1 MTDIEIR
8 PRAFLIGWL
17 VGGVLVYPIV
27 VMIFAALWGGLAL
40 VFSSFYR
47 PGTSGVIDFI
57 GAVGGVLLSGA
68 AIGFSLGA
76 VQRWL
81 LRRYLC
87 WTADGWRRYSIIG
100 GALGAGVAAL
110 AYGFA
115 RALIYRRTGYYPG
128 SMDMAAMVLMPLF
141 IGIVS
146 VLQWM
151 TLRYAVKQALLW
163 VLANVVG
170 GLIFSGMLW
179 INAPRMDSDAS
190 WIAAFI
196 AVLGQAFVT
205 GIVMLWLFEKL
216 AYPIQDVDDV
226 EPLTNINP
234 NRPRSVWDEAI

>member
-1 MTDIEIR
+1 MTEIEIR

-27 VMIFAALWGGLAL
+27 MMIFAALWGGIAL
-40 VFSSFYR
+40 TVGSFYR
-47 PGTSGVIDFI
+47 PGSNEFMDFI
-57 GAVGGVLLSGA
+57 GLCTGILVSGA
-68 AIGFSLGA
+68 AVGFSVGI

-87 WTADGWRRYSIIG
+87 WTADGWRRYSTLG
-100 GALGAGVAAL
+100 GSLGAVVAAL

-115 RALIYRRTGYYPG
+115 RALIYRRMGGDYPR
-128 SMDMAAMVLMPLF
+128 SIDMAAMVMMPLF
-141 IGIVS
+141 IGVMS

-151 TLRYAVKQALLW
+151 TLRHAVKQALLW

-179 INAPRMDSDAS
+179 INAPRMDSDIA
-190 WIAAFI
+190 WVAAFI

-216 AYPIQDVDDV
+216 AYPIQDSSDP
-226 EPLTNINP
+226 EPLP
-234 NRPRSVWDEAI
+234 LNRPRSVWDEAI

>member
-1 MTDIEIR
+1 MTEVEIR

-27 VMIFAALWGGLAL
+27 IMVFAALWGGLAL
-40 VFSSFYR
+40 VFGSFYK
-47 PGTSGVIDFI
+47 PGNSGIIDFI
-57 GAVGGVLLSGA
+57 GLTAGVLISGA
-68 AIGFSLGA
+68 AIGFTVGS

-87 WTADGWRRYSIIG
+87 WTADRWRRYSAIG
-100 GALGAGVAAL
+100 GMIGAAVATL
-110 AYGFA
+110 TYGFA

-128 SMDMAAMVLMPLF
+128 SMDMAMMVLMPLF
-141 IGIVS
+141 VGVVS

-179 INAPRMDSDAS
+179 INAPRMDSDSA

-216 AYPIQDVDDV
+216 AYPIHDGDEA
-226 EPLTNINP
+226 EPMLP

>member
-1 MTDIEIR
+1 MTDVEIR

-27 VMIFAALWGGLAL
+27 VMLFAALWGALAL
-40 VFSSFYR
+40 VFGSFYR
-47 PGTSGVIDFI
+47 PGTSDVMDFI
-57 GAVGGVLLSGA
+57 GAIVGVLVTGA
-68 AIGFSLGA
+68 VIGFSMGA

-87 WTADGWRRYSIIG
+87 WTADRWRRYSTLG
-100 GALGAGVAAL
+100 GAIGAVVAAL

-115 RALIYRRTGYYPG
+115 RTMIYRRTGYYMG

-141 IGIVS
+141 VGIVS

-179 INAPRMDSDAS
+179 INAPRMDSDVA
-190 WIAAFI
+190 WMAAVI

-205 GIVMLWLFEKL
+205 GITMLWLFERL
-216 AYPIQDVDDV
+216 AYPIHDEDDDV
-226 EPLTNINP
+226 TPLPSP

>member
-40 VFSSFYR
+40 VFGSFYR

-57 GAVGGVLLSGA
+57 GAVAGVLISGA
-68 AIGFSLGA
+68 AIGFSVGA

-87 WTADGWRRYSIIG
+87 WTADRWRRYSAIG
-100 GALGAGVAAL
+100 GALGAGVAVL
-110 AYGFA
+110 AYSFV
-115 RALIYRRTGYYPG
+115 RAIIARRTGYYPN
-128 SMDMAAMVLMPLF
+128 STDMAAMVMMPLL
-141 IGIVS
+141 IGIIS

-179 INAPRMDSDAS
+179 INAPRMDSDAA
-190 WIAAFI
+190 WIAVFI

-205 GIVMLWLFEKL
+205 GVTMLWLFEKL
-216 AYPIQDVDDV
+216 AYPILDDDDL
-226 EPLTNINP
+226 EPVP
-234 NRPRSVWDEAI
+234 APGRPRSVWDEAI

>member
-40 VFSSFYR
+40 VFGNFYR
-47 PGTSGVIDFI
+47 PGTSGAIDFI
-57 GAVGGVLLSGA
+57 GAMGGVLLSGA
-68 AIGFSLGA
+68 AIGFSVGA

-87 WTADGWRRYSIIG
+87 WTADRWRRYSVIG

-128 SMDMAAMVLMPLF
+128 STDMAAMVLMPLF
-141 IGIVS
+141 VGIVS

-151 TLRYAVKQALLW
+151 ILRYAVKQALLW

-226 EPLTNINP
+226 EPLPNP